1 MVMTVVAVISCLV
14 SVNSFKLK
22 KLKKLE
28 LKSSREMLLHTGSLH
43 FICVEGPF
51 KRTYLSF
58 SWKELFSVLV

>member
-1 MVMTVVAVISCLV
+1 MVLTVVAVISWLV
-14 SVNSFKLK
+14 SFELK

-28 LKSSREMLLHTGSLH
+28 LKSSREILLHTGSLH